1 MSSSKRPA
9 AKGTKRYLFSY
20 GTLLPRHAPPE
31 IAPTVRRLR
40 RVGRGSVQGQLYDL
54 GQYPGAILSRGGPM
68 VVGQVFELPDDPG
81 VLTQLD
87 EYEGFDPSRP
97 RGSLFVRKRC
107 LVRLN
112 NGEKLACWIYT
123 YNRPLG
129 QARPLAGG
137 NYSTTRNYKP
147 R

>member
-1 MSSSKRPA
+1 MSSSKRA
-9 AKGTKRYLFSY
+9 TKGRKRYLFSY

-31 IAPTVRRLR
+31 IAPTVRRFR
-40 RVGRGSVQGQLYDL
+40 RVGRGFVRGKLYDL
-54 GQYPGAILSRGGPM
+54 GAYPGAILSRGGGPT

-81 VLTQLD
+81 VLTRLD
-87 EYEGFDPSRP
+87 DYEGFDPSRP
-97 RGSLFVRKRC
+97 QGSLFVRKRC

-112 NGEKLACWIYT
+112 NGQKLACWIYT

-129 QARPLAGG
+129 TARPLAGG
-137 NYSTTRNYKP
+137 NYSARRNHKA

>member
-1 MSSSKRPA
+1 MSSSKRA
-9 AKGTKRYLFSY
+9 SKARKRYLFSY

-31 IAPTVRRLR
+31 IAPTVRRFR
-40 RVGRGSVQGQLYDL
+40 RVGRGFVRGKLYDL
-54 GQYPGAILSRGGPM
+54 GEYPGAILSRGGPM

-81 VLTQLD
+81 VLTRLD
-87 EYEGFDPSRP
+87 DYEGFDPSRP
-97 RGSLFVRKRC
+97 QGSLFVRKRC

-112 NGEKLACWIYT
+112 NGHKLACWIYT

-129 QARPLAGG
+129 AARPLAGG
-137 NYSTTRNYKP
+137 TYSRVRNHKP